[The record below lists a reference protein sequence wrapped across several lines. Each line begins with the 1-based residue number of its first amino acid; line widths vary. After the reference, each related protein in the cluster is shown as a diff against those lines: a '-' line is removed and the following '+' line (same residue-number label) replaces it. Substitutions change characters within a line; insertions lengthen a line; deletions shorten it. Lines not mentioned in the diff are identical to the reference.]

1 MSKKIGRK
9 RFRRWTLHDS
19 YFRLKLKIQIWEDS
33 LREKSKSFKKCSKK
47 NEKLIFLRVI
57 TFCVQKFGHTQI
69 CNKNSHKTFYS
80 RKPKRQFWE
89 NDRSLQLLIEK
100 LLFLYKEATI
110 FVLRKDS
117 RKPIFDIHN
126 SNRICIERTRVKEKF
141 NTFCLVEYKTKL
153 SRNRKTENNLLFNQP
168 G

>member
-57 TFCVQKFGHTQI
+57 TFCVKKFGHTQI
-69 CNKNSHKTFYS
+69 CTKNSHKTFYS

-110 FVLRKDS
+110 FVLIKDS

-126 SNRICIERTRVKEKF
+126 SNRIFIGPSFRVK
-141 NTFCLVEYKTKL
+141 NLGIAADARALTTN
-153 SRNRKTENNLLFNQP
+153 SSNNCN
-168 G
+168 